1 MESINKIYNM
11 DCIHGMRQMPDKS
24 VDLVVTDPPYL
35 IETSG
40 AGIYKHDDKQY
51 VKELNEMKD
60 GFSREVLDELCRIM
74 KKINIYFF
82 CSQKQIIPL
91 VDYFVKEKNCNWN
104 LLTWHKCLI
113 GSTEIW
119 CRNKN
124 GEIFK
129 SAIKDLYRHTN
140 VGDVQVLG
148 KSSWTNIHNV
158 TKTTLPN
165 YIEIQVANGNYI
177 SCSEEHV
184 FVINGKNIKAKD
196 IKPGNVLD
204 HLSLTVKGNT
214 TEYVSNILAWFIGY
228 YIANGSMSGQ
238 KIQIATHTDKT
249 FVLNNIDALC
259 KQYNGKY
266 FVYDKP
272 NSKARSIVVSS
283 QIILGALSEYVSG
296 HHAEG
301 KHLSTKC
308 WNTNCEFLE
317 NIFAGYLDGDGYYDV
332 KNDRY
337 RINFTRKN
345 YMLANDIKTLCNI
358 LNYSISMS
366 KGHAK
371 FNGKEYGTWC
381 GNVRFNPTEKCLDM
395 YTVKDI
401 VKHNR
406 AADFYDLQLLSDDH
420 LFVLSDGIL
429 THNCNPVPACGNKYL
444 TDTEFILFFREKG
457 VKIYGEYKSKFTYY
471 VTPLNQ
477 KDKKAYGHPTIKPL
491 DMVSNFII
499 NSSKEGDIVFDP
511 FMGSGTTAVAAMKCN
526 RNFLGYEVNPDYY
539 EICNKRIKEASENI

>member
-1 MESINKIYNM
+1 MELNKIYNM
-11 DCIHGMRQMPDKS
+11 DCLEGMKQMPDRC
-24 VDLVVTDPPYL
+24 VDLVVTDPPYV
-35 IETSG
+35 IETNG
-40 AGIYKHDDKQY
+40 AGIYKQDDKQY
-51 VKELNEMKD
+51 VKELNDMKD
-60 GFSREVLDELCRIM
+60 GFSTQVLDELCRIM

-91 VDYFVKEKNCNWN
+91 LDYFVKGKKCNWN

-129 SAIKDLYRHTN
+129 SAIKDLYRHAN
-140 VGDVQVLG
+140 VNDVQVLG
-148 KSSWTNIHNV
+148 KNGWTNICNV

-184 FVINGKNIKAKD
+184 FMVDGETIKAKD
-196 IKPGNVLD
+196 IAPGDILD
-204 HLSLTVKGNT
+204 HLDLDVNENQ
-214 TEYVSNILAWFIGY
+214 TEYISNLLAWFIGY
-228 YIANGSMSGQ
+228 YIANGSMSGH
-238 KIQIATHTDKT
+238 KIQISTHVDKT
-249 FVLNNIDALC
+249 FVLDNIDMLC
-259 KQYNGKY
+259 KQYNAKY
-266 FVYDKP
+266 FIYDKP
-272 NSKARSIVVSS
+272 DSKAREIVISS
-283 QIILGALSEYVSG
+283 QMILGALSEYVAG
-296 HHAEG
+296 HNAEG

-308 WNTNCEFLE
+308 WNTNYEFLK
-317 NIFAGYLDGDGYYDV
+317 NILKGYLDGDGSYDV

-366 KGHAK
+366 KGHTK
-371 FNGKEYGTWC
+371 FNGKEYGTWY
-381 GNVRFNPTEKCLDM
+381 GNIRFNPNDKCMNM
-395 YTVKDI
+395 YTVKNVI
-401 VKHNR
+401 KHNKK
-406 AADFYDLQLLSDDH
+406 ADFYDLQLLSDDH

-444 TDTEFILFFREKG
+444 TDTEYILFFREKG
-457 VKIYGEYKSKFTYY
+457 VKIYGEFKTKFTYY

-477 KDKKAYGHPTIKPL
+477 KDKKVYGHPTIKPINIVKNL
-491 DMVSNFII
+491 IV
-499 NSSKEGDIVFDP
+499 NSSLENGLVFDP
-511 FMGSGTTAVAAMKCN
+511 FMGSGTTAVAAIECG
-526 RNFLGYEVNPDYY
+526 RNYIGYELNNDYY
-539 EICNKRIKEASENI
+539 EICNKRIEESI